1 MTCETHKDLEDTI
14 AKQND
19 KIFALEKDKSLLKE
33 ELQAIGLIEKQH
45 QELNG
50 QLRKEIDELKLS
62 KIQAVEDAKKEA
74 DKLMMNKII
83 SHNKQ
88 KVISDGIIRNLSK
101 VATDKTKEI
110 KQLKKEAKDN
120 LLYP

>member
-1 MTCETHKDLEDTI
+1 MTCKTHKDLEDTI

-19 KIFALEKDKSLLKE
+19 KIYQLEKDKDLLNDE
-33 ELQAIGLIEKQH
+33 IQAINLLEHSHK
-45 QELNG
+45 ELNG
-50 QLRKEIDELKLS
+50 KLRVEIDQLKLD

-74 DKLMMNKII
+74 DELMINKI
-83 SHNKQ
+83 NKYQ
-88 KVISDGIIRNLSK
+88 
-101 VATDKTKEI
+101 KEI